1 MTKKLLIIILIIL
14 SLSFIYSQDLK
25 QIDDL
30 YRDGKYQDGLNKLI
44 GMHDKSNP
52 NPAVIWRIA
61 RMYYE
66 IAEEL
71 SDKKA
76 KIDKYT
82 DGMNSTAPYLNI
94 KEGKKL
100 DRAQVVFWYAV
111 NLGARGEVIGI
122 KESLDIVPKLFELAN
137 KAISIDPTFGAPYL
151 LKGRIDDAVP
161 SFLGGDKFRMGENF
175 SRAIKMEKELNILV
189 DSANGFIKR
198 GWDVD
203 KKKKMKEKMNRT
215 DGTPQNLSDK
225 EYAKQL
231 LKSAIEL
238 YFTIDKPTKREK
250 NKYAEAIKLYK
261 KVK

>member
-1 MTKKLLIIILIIL
+1 MAKKVIVFLFLIVSFNLL
-14 SLSFIYSQDLK
+14 YSEDLQEIDELYK
-25 QIDDL
+25 Q
-30 YRDGKYQDGLNKLI
+30 GKYQVGLDKLKR
-44 GMHDKSNP
+44 MHNSSNP
-52 NPAVIWRIA
+52 DPAVIWRIS

-66 IAEEL
+66 LAEEL

-82 DGMNSTAPYLNI
+82 EGMNSSASYLNI
-94 KEGKKL
+94 KNGDKL

-122 KESLDIVPKLFELAN
+122 KESLDIVPKLFELAD
-137 KAISIDPTFGAPYL
+137 KAISIDPTFAAPYL

-161 SFLGGDKFRMGENF
+161 SFLGGDKFRMGINF
-175 SRAIKMEKELNILV
+175 TMAIKLQKELNILV
-189 DSANGFIKR
+189 DSARGFIKR
-198 GWDVD
+198 NWDAD
-203 KKKKMKEKMNRT
+203 KKQKMKEKMNKT

-231 LKSAIEL
+231 LKEAIGL
-238 YFTIDKPTKREK
+238 FHTISRPSKREK
-250 NKYAEAIKLYK
+250 MKYDEAVELYK